1 MKRHFQIFVLQ
12 LHLDLPYLLH
22 FNLSSDEI
30 NYLATPFVGRV
41 TTERGAEGGTD
52 NDLGLQTKII
62 IGYSVGEM
70 KGTCQA

>member
-1 MKRHFQIFVLQ
+1 MQTFSDFHAAYVQ
-12 LHLDLPYLLH
+12 LYLDFPYLLH

-30 NYLATPFVGRV
+30 NYLAPPVVGRV
-41 TTERGAEGGTD
+41 TTKREEGTD

-62 IGYSVGEM
+62 IGYSVREM